1 MYYHPV
7 LTLDQETVTGNLN
20 PVFNRLGPVFNRLGP
35 VFNRLVAD
43 FTLLLNNFVQEPTGP
58 VFVLLSKQ
66 LPDVY

>member
-20 PVFNRLGPVFNRLGP
+20 PVFNRLGPVFNRL
-35 VFNRLVAD
+35 VAD
-43 FTLLLNNFVQEPTGP
+43 FTLLLNNFVQEPPGP